1 MGKADESEFLKALP
15 RFLEFEG
22 VADFSLYRPLPEG
35 WALALADIVDST
47 GAIATGR
54 YKSVN
59 MAGASVITAILNTL
73 DRPDL
78 PFVFGGDGA
87 FVAVP
92 PSGIAAA
99 TMALG
104 QVRMWVESE
113 FGLEMRAAI
122 VPVSDI
128 RATGLDV
135 RVAQFQASEDVAY
148 AMFAGGGASWAEAQM
163 KQGVY
168 SAPKASQGDVPDLTG
183 LSCRW
188 NPISSKNGQIVSII
202 AIPGEHGSGSA
213 FQKLL
218 TDVVE
223 LIGTETGAG
232 HPVPAQGP
240 QIALKGVDAA
250 ALTSANRF
258 VRLRSALSIMAMSV
272 LLMFLR
278 RFALKLGRFDIRQYS
293 REIASNT
300 DFRKFDDALK
310 MTVDVDT
317 ARLAKIEALLEDA
330 AKAGICA
337 YGLHMQEQALMTC
350 IVPSPMQRDH
360 MHFID
365 GAAGGYAAAANQLKQ
380 KIRGAALLPVAQ

>member
-1 MGKADESEFLKALP
+1 MGKAEESEFLAALP

-73 DRPDL
+73 DQPDL

-113 FGLEMRAAI
+113 FGLEMRAAV

-128 RATGLDV
+128 RAIGLDV
-135 RVAQFQASEDVAY
+135 RVARFQASEDVAY
-148 AMFAGGGASWAEAQM
+148 AMFAGGGASWAEEQM

-168 SAPKASQGDVPDLTG
+168 SAPKANQGDMPDLTG

-202 AIPGEHGSGSA
+202 AVPGEHGSGSA

-223 LIGTETGAG
+223 LIGTEAGAG

-250 ALTSANRF
+250 ALTGTNKL
-258 VRLRSALSIMAMSV
+258 VRLRSTLSIMAMSV
-272 LLMFLR
+272 LLMVLR

-310 MTVDVDT
+310 MTVDVDM
-317 ARLAKIEALLEDA
+317 ARLAKIETLLEDA
-330 AKAGICA
+330 ARAGICA
-337 YGLHMQEQALMTC
+337 FGLHTQEQALMTC

-365 GAAGGYAAAANQLKQ
+365 GAAGGYAAAASHLKQ
-380 KIRGAALLPVAQ
+380 KIRETATLNGAQ